1 MAISCIGSLKGRGA
15 IMTPRS
21 LVGMTQGCRK
31 RVVRARC
38 WEAGYTL
45 RRNRFSLTSDQLRA
59 LDVTERAECAKI
71 RENYRIGQRLR
82 PCPGCQKCGSSV
94 RRFAPTAG
102 WKSPRKWVIWDGAK
116 LWMIARTWKR
126 KCAIP
131 NLSDYL
137 AAVEDGTWQELFCD
151 GSGVIPA
158 KARKVRR

>member
-1 MAISCIGSLKGRGA
+1 
-15 IMTPRS
+15 MTPRS
-21 LVGMTQGCRK
+21 LVGMTMG
-31 RVVRARC
+31 ARRRRL
-38 WEAGYTL
+38 WNEFFDEAWDGATIDDF
-45 RRNRFSLTSDQLRA
+45 R
-59 LDVTERAECAKI
+59 TEAAT
-71 RENYRIGQRLR
+71 YRIGQRLR

-102 WKSPRKWVIWDGAK
+102 WKSPRKWVIWDGSQ

-151 GSGVIPA
+151 GSGVLPA
-158 KARKVRR
+158 RAKKVRR

>member
-1 MAISCIGSLKGRGA
+1 MNQR
-15 IMTPRS
+15 R
-21 LVGMTQGCRK
+21 LVGMSMGARK
-31 RVVRARC
+31 RAARDHFMRWDYEMSVANRAYALALFSPWDAAAVEYKR
-38 WEAGYTL
+38 L
-45 RRNRFSLTSDQLRA
+45 RGL
-59 LDVTERAECAKI
+59 V
-71 RENYRIGQRLR
+71 RIGQRLR

-102 WKSPRKWVIWDGAK
+102 WKSPRKWVIWDGSQ

-151 GSGVIPA
+151 GSGVLPA
-158 KARKVRR
+158 RAKKVRR